1 MSPSAGRHLP
11 VILCFAGQGA
21 QYFHMAADL
30 LAGNATFRHWF
41 DLGARLLRLHAG
53 LDVHAAI
60 HDPARRTGD
69 PFDDL
74 ATSHPALFLV
84 QYALGRA
91 VLDRGVR
98 PDLLWGVSL
107 GEMVA
112 MALGGALPFD
122 TALLA
127 VAAQPA
133 QFRACEPGG
142 LLAVLGPPACRETL
156 SAETELAGTSA
167 PNHCV
172 LAAPAAALAVAE
184 AELRRR
190 DIVVQRLPV
199 PHAFHS
205 RWVDAGGPA
214 CRAATASLG
223 FTAPTIPCF
232 SSATAASVDV
242 TRPDLVWRI
251 VRDPM
256 RIHDCIQ
263 GFERAGGATY
273 VDCSPSGTLAALV
286 RLNLAPPS
294 PSRLVPLVSP
304 FGGNLARLEG
314 LKV

>member
-1 MSPSAGRHLP
+1 MSAPADRRLP
-11 VILCFAGQGA
+11 VIFCFAGQGA

-30 LAGNATFRHWF
+30 LTGNAVFRHWF

-60 HDPARRTGD
+60 HDPARRLGE

-74 ATSHPALFLV
+74 GKSHPALFLV

-112 MALGGALPFD
+112 MALGGAIPFD

-142 LLAVLGPPACRETL
+142 LLAVLGPPSLRDSL
-156 SAETELAGTSA
+156 SIETELAGASA
-167 PNHCV
+167 PNHFV
-172 LAAPAAALAVAE
+172 LAAPAAALAAAE
-184 AELRRR
+184 ADLQRR
-190 DIVVQRLPV
+190 DVAVLRLPV

-205 RWVDAGGPA
+205 RWIDAGGPA
-214 CRAATASLG
+214 CRAATTGLP
-223 FTAPTIPCF
+223 FTAPAIPCF
-232 SSATAASVDV
+232 SSATAAPVDV
-242 TRPDLVWRI
+242 TRPDLIWRI

-256 RIHDCIQ
+256 RIHDCIRQ
-263 GFERAGGATY
+263 FEGAGGAIY
-273 VDCSPSGTLAALV
+273 VDCSPSGTLAALL
-286 RLNLAPPS
+286 RLNMVLGT
-294 PSRLVPLVSP
+294 PSRAIPLMSP
-304 FGGNLARLEG
+304 FGSNVQRLEN
-314 LKV
+314 LSL